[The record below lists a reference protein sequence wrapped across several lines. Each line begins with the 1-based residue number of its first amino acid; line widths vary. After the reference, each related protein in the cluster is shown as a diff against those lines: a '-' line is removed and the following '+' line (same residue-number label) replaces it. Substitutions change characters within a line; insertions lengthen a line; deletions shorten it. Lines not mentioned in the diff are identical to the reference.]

1 MKGLYRAV
9 ASVGLAV
16 IAWTFAAPVSAESVA
31 DFYKGKTINVYIG
44 YGPGGGYDLYGRLL
58 ARYIGSYVPGNPT
71 VVAQN
76 MPGAGS
82 LKAANYL
89 YNVAPKDG
97 TALGIITQSTPQE
110 EALGTKGIQYHAK
123 DFIWIGRMTS
133 NVELTVVWHTSGIKS
148 IEDAKR
154 TETIVA
160 GTGPTTPS
168 EVFPRVLNGV
178 VGTKFKV
185 VGGYRGSAD
194 GVLAM
199 EREEVTGALIGW
211 ATIKSTKQPWLQEK
225 KVNIL
230 VQYAMKRHPDLP
242 DVPTMVELGKTD
254 EDRKILALYAS
265 GADIGRA
272 FLAPPKVPADRV
284 QALRTAF
291 DKMVKDPQLL
301 ADIKRGNIEFD
312 PMSGAELQKLADE
325 SVNVPASLIARAKA
339 VREVK

>member
-1 MKGLYRAV
+1 MKRAYRAL
-9 ASVGLAV
+9 ASVGLA
-16 IAWTFAAPVSAESVA
+16 IAAGAAFSPAKAESVA

-44 YGPGGGYDLYGRLL
+44 YGAGGGYDLYGRLL
-58 ARYIGSYVPGNPT
+58 ARYIGAHLPGTPT

-89 YNVAPKDG
+89 FNVAPKDG
-97 TALGIITQSTPQE
+97 TALGIVTQSTPQE
-110 EALGTKGIQYHAK
+110 EALGTKGIAYRANQ
-123 DFIWIGRMTS
+123 FIWIGRMTS
-133 NVELTVVWHTSGIKS
+133 NVELTVVWHTSGVKT
-148 IEDAKR
+148 IEDVKNK
-154 TETIVA
+154 ETFVA

-185 VGGYRGSAD
+185 VAGYRGSAES
-194 GVLAM
+194 VLAM
-199 EREEVTGALIGW
+199 ERGEVTGALVGW
-211 ATIKSTKQPWLQEK
+211 ATMKSTKQPWLQEK
-225 KVNIL
+225 KVNVL

-284 QALRTAF
+284 KALRTAF
-291 DKMVKDPQLL
+291 DDMVKDPALL
-301 ADIKRGNIEFD
+301 ADIKKGNIEFD
-312 PMSGAELQKLADE
+312 PMSGEELQKLAAE
-325 SVNVPASLIARAKA
+325 SVDVPAALIARAKA
-339 VREVK
+339 VRDAK